1 MIFAFEEMFIFL
13 SKWLIERLL
22 KSAILPNT
30 YNYWMILGLFSNMPL
45 SSFHVCRSKV
55 RLHTPKDMAGLIG
68 ILSIYIYIHYQDSHG
83 MGWVTINHIPC
94 NLTRSHSAGFGSSL
108 DTRRIGRCFLLRN
121 DNTIVVLSGSQTF
134 IQS

>member
-1 MIFAFEEMFIFL
+1 MPKFGWSHYICMIFAFEEMFIFL

-55 RLHTPKDMAGLIG
+55 RLHTPKDMASLIG

-94 NLTRSHSAGFGSSL
+94 NLTRSHSAGSPGHDLIPVEL
-108 DTRRIGRCFLLRN
+108 DGVFC
-121 DNTIVVLSGSQTF
+121 
-134 IQS
+134 